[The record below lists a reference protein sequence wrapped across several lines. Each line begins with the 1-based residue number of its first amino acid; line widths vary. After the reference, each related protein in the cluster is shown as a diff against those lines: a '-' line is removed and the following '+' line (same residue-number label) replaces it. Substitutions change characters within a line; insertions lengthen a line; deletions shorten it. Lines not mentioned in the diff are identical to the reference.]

1 MSNAY
6 TNERNLLKFSSFSCF
21 CFAAMGIGVGIW
33 TSSMVIVFDGAY
45 SLLGLILSLIAL
57 LASHYIQKLSLE
69 KNQDGSEIYNKKVV
83 IIESLVVLIKGIA
96 VAMIC
101 ILSFISAIEAMFTGG
116 RQTETDFALLFGII
130 NVIGCLYTYRL
141 LNKKSGVC
149 PSVILQA
156 ESNQWLVD
164 TVISAA
170 VLVGFILTT
179 ILLMAGFT
187 EFAGYA
193 DPLMLIVA
201 SIYFVSLPI
210 EMINKSARKL
220 LVIYQGAH

>member
-1 MSNAY
+1 
-6 TNERNLLKFSSFSCF
+6 
-21 CFAAMGIGVGIW
+21 MGIGVGIW

-96 VAMIC
+96 VAIIC

-170 VLVGFILTT
+170 VLLGFILTT

-210 EMINKSARKL
+210 EMINKSTRKL
-220 LVIYQGAH
+220 LVIYQSAN